1 MDVEALKREA
11 AVYAVDT
18 FVKDNMQL
26 GLGSGSTMEYALHH
40 LGEHIQAG
48 RLRGI
53 VGVPT
58 SERTAKMARRLGIPL
73 TTLEQTPE
81 LDLCID
87 GADEVDP
94 SLDLIKGLGGALLRE
109 KIVALA
115 SKQMVVIVDET
126 KLVDRLGSQSP
137 VPVEVV
143 EFGWSLHGDWLAG
156 FGCDTSLRRAHDD
169 SPYVTDSGNY
179 IYDCTFAAA
188 LENPAELEAA
198 INNRAGIVENGLFL
212 GCADHVVVAT
222 AEDGVQLRNLAD
234 G

>member
-1 MDVEALKREA
+1 MDVEELKREA

-18 FVKDNMQL
+18 FVEDDMRL
-26 GLGSGSTMEYALHH
+26 GLGSGSTMEHALRQ

-48 RLRGI
+48 RLRGT

-58 SERTAKMARRLGIPL
+58 SKRTATMARSLGIPL
-73 TTLEQTPE
+73 TTLEETPE

-137 VPVEVV
+137 VPVEVL
-143 EFGWSLHGDWLAG
+143 EFGRSLHGEWLAG
-156 FGCDTSLRRAHDD
+156 FGCETSLRRAPDG
-169 SPYVTDSGNY
+169 SPYVTDNGNY
-179 IYDCTFAAA
+179 IYDCTFPDG
-188 LENPAELEAA
+188 LDNPAELEAN
-198 INNRAGIVENGLFL
+198 INNRPGVVENGLFL
-212 GCADHVVVAT
+212 GYADHVVIST
-222 AEDGVQLRNLAD
+222 AEEGARVQSRQD
-234 G
+234 R